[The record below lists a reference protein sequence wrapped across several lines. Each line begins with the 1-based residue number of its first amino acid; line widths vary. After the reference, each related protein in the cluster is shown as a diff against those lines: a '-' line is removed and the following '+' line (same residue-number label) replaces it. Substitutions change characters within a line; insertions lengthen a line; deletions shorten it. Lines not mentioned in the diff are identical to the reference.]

1 MALCGDCEHKRKL
14 RQTTY
19 FECKKY
25 NEILTTNPAEKYLK
39 CLAEDN
45 RPKPKSKNKKD
56 FIEVK

>member
-1 MALCGDCEHKRKL
+1 MS
-14 RQTTY
+14 
-19 FECKKY
+19 
-25 NEILTTNPAEKYLK
+25 EKCLK

>member
-25 NEILTTNPAEKYLK
+25 NEILTTNPAEKCLK
-39 CLAEDN
+39 CLVEDN

>member
-25 NEILTTNPAEKYLK
+25 NEILTTNPTEKCLK